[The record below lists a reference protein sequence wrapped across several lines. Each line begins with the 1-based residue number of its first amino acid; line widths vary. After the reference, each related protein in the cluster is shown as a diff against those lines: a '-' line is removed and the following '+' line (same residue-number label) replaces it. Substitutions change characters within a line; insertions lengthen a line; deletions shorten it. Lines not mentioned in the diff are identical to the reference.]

1 MINKQSISEK
11 PGARDVASMFDSIAW
26 RYDFLNHFLS
36 FNIDRI
42 WRNRVV
48 RIIAKHHSFSEILDV
63 ATGTGD
69 LAILAAKLGPARIT
83 GIDISEKMLEIGR
96 RKVDRKGLSDL
107 IKLVKCDSEN
117 ICFSDNSFDVAM
129 VAFGVR
135 NFTDPLR
142 GLREMNRVL
151 RRGGLL
157 IVLEFSK
164 PEGFLFKRI
173 YNFYFSKLLP
183 FLGKVLSKDKQAYR
197 YLNESVMRFPDNDEF
212 LDIMRSAG
220 LSDLNRLKLTAGI
233 ASIYTGVKI
242 QEQ

>member
-1 MINKQSISEK
+1 MDNKHNISSK
-11 PGARDVASMFDSIAW
+11 PDVTDVASMFDSIAW

-36 FNIDRI
+36 FNIDRQ
-42 WRNRVV
+42 WRKRVV
-48 RIIAKHHSFSEILDV
+48 NIIAKHHSFSEILDV
-63 ATGTGD
+63 ATGTCD
-69 LAILAAKLGPARIT
+69 LAILSAKLNPSRIT
-83 GIDISEKMLEIGR
+83 GIDISGKMLEIGR
-96 RKVDRKGLSDL
+96 RKVIRKGLSDL
-107 IKLVKCDSEN
+107 IELVKCDSEN
-117 ICFSDNSFDVAM
+117 ICFRDNSFDVAM

-142 GLREMNRVL
+142 GLKEMTRVL
-151 RRGGLL
+151 RSGGLL

-183 FLGKVLSKDKQAYR
+183 FLGKVLSKDKLAYR

-212 LDIMRSAG
+212 LQIMRSAG
-220 LSDLNRLKLTAGI
+220 LSDLNQLKLTAGI
-233 ASIYTGVKI
+233 ASIYTGVKN